1 MKSNS
6 LEILEETQRTNLQSN
21 QEISKSDENIDS
33 KNDKINLKINEN
45 KEFENNKTNSEI
57 ENAQKKLNNLLF
69 NIKSRFLLKDLLMNY
84 ISRKKKLYL
93 FQHSKSL
100 QNKLNITIQDYQET
114 YLDNIFPLSKINELI
129 NKKYISFNYEKE
141 KDERNKLY
149 NTFFDEIKCDKNVIE
164 AYIIKKIKEDNKKY
178 GVFKSF
184 CYDIDINNPFFDSF
198 IKKDIIEEYQI
209 FIDENSFVNNNLL
222 NDIIKTFEKL
232 NNENYIFPQIAM
244 QLPFNSLNNINKLN
258 INFKKV
264 KKLLINYLL
273 INPNADHTDYGREYF
288 EKIYSFFQETNNLEQ
303 IMINMMNPINF
314 ESLKILSS
322 FTNLKILSLMNVNS
336 NDGKFFKIKLPNL
349 NKLSLSCCKFITFDE
364 SKVYN
369 IEILIIINSII
380 IKPKS
385 LLTFPHL
392 RYLINNSSEIIPFL
406 DLTKS
411 KNLKTLSANLSE
423 VSNVLDNLPT
433 LQNLSIEE
441 SKENKSKNEEEAL
454 NKIFDNKNLKFI
466 KLAVQLND
474 ERIIRRNKANLS
486 VTKISFQNLDN
497 ILNNFLNKFHNLNEF
512 EFSKYDKTEDN
523 IFEIKEDSTSK
534 INKIKL
540 YGVPN
545 GILYCHSFESLKVLN
560 FEFRNKVKNIEKI
573 LPLFA
578 NNCTVIFRTLSDF
591 SLTYNDINEDFLN
604 ILKNNIDCA
613 PYLSSFTL
621 KFNFSNI
628 NENIY
633 YDFIKKI
640 LSKRINNI
648 KINNQYDSN
657 MTLTKDELKKISPN
671 FNFIYHDNIKISKF
685 K

>member
-1 MKSNS
+1 MQPSSIEK
-6 LEILEETQRTNLQSN
+6 ETQKIN
-21 QEISKSDENIDS
+21 QKGNQGISKNDENIES
-33 KNDKINLKINEN
+33 NNDKIIIKINEKIDEN
-45 KEFENNKTNSEI
+45 KKFENSKTNSEI
-57 ENAQKKLNNLLF
+57 ENDKEKFNSILF
-69 NIKSRFLLKDLLMNY
+69 NIKSKFLLKDILMNY

-100 QNKLNITIQDYQET
+100 QNKLGITIIDYQEK

-209 FIDENSFVNNNLL
+209 FIDENPFVNNNLL

-273 INPNADHTDYGREYF
+273 INN
-288 EKIYSFFQETNNLEQ
+288 
-303 IMINMMNPINF
+303 MINPINF

-336 NDGKFFKIKLPNL
+336 YDGEIFKIKLPNL

-474 ERIIRRNKANLS
+474 ERIIRMNKANLS
-486 VTKISFQNLDN
+486 VSKISFQNLDN
-497 ILNNFLNKFHNLNEF
+497 ILNNFLNKFRNLNEF
-512 EFSKYDKTEDN
+512 EFSKYYNTEDN
-523 IFEIKEDSTSK
+523 IFEIKEDNTSK

-621 KFNFSNI
+621 NFNFSNI